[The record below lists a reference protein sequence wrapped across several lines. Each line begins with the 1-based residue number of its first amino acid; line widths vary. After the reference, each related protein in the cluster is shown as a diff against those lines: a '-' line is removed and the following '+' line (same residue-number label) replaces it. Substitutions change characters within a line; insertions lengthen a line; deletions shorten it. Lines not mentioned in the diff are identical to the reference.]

1 MEETMQQ
8 AMEREVKATMDK
20 LYPKEEDHLYTRMQV
35 EFYSCS
41 YEKKSVTLRFPIQRW
56 ELNHMA
62 TMHGGMIATAIDT
75 ACGTAVRAVR
85 GGSVQTPTINLNINY
100 LSPGLPQDAL
110 LVTAS
115 VDRAGRHVCNV
126 HAACRSEKTGKLI
139 ATATANFMVIE

>member
-56 ELNHMA
+56 ELNHMS
-62 TMHGGMIATAIDT
+62 TVHGGIIASAIDT
-75 ACGTAVRAVR
+75 ACGTAVRSVS
-85 GGSVQTPTINLNINY
+85 GKTVQTPTINLNINY

-126 HAACRSEKTGKLI
+126 HVACRSEKTGKLI